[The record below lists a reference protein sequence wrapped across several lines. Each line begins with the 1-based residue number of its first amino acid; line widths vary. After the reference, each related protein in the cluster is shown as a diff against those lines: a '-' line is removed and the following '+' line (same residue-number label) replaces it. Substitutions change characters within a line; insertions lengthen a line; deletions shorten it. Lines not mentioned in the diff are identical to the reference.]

1 MTRSRHAE
9 REGGSYRRRW
19 LLIGALGAL
28 LVLLFGGIVVAGAR
42 TWIAYNETFGART
55 ADEDW
60 LHREFASYSV
70 DVSNELLAV
79 RRLEIHC
86 LRFAAK
92 ISSKEEFNLHRR
104 QVASTLTDFG
114 PGSILER
121 FVAAHASFPPAYEA
135 VQRFQK
141 AAEGLEMGEVSID
154 EAYARG
160 EEAATAWGKL
170 TVEAQ
175 DKDYAAR
182 DGMEKSIVEFR
193 PLAVRTFILT
203 SVLMGLCI
211 LAFVVAAYATA
222 RALQA
227 ERLRFQAE
235 RLRFDRFELL
245 LATVGHDLRSPLL
258 ALVGAAKL
266 AAADTL
272 PSERDKFVRIVHER
286 SAFFTRL
293 LDDLVDLA
301 RSESLS
307 FVATSL
313 DLSTWFETA
322 ASRYRQAV
330 EAKQLTFNASLAAP
344 VPRIVFD
351 PHRLTQCAD
360 NLVFNAVRYTEQGS
374 VSFVVRCEP
383 GAQLGAECKL
393 TIEVTDT
400 GRGIAVADQARI
412 FEPFV
417 RVDSAV
423 KGMGVG
429 LSMVASL
436 ARRVGGAVAVR
447 SALGQGS
454 TFTFTAPVAADDS
467 PSSGNASESPADR
480 EKVATG
486 GGASRAVVPRV
497 LVVDDDE
504 HITQVVG
511 GLLPHMGF
519 AADVAIGGQA
529 GLALAKQNS
538 YCAVLTDIQMSDLDG
553 FELAEALRASLDP
566 CPMLIAMT
574 AYTAKPAADERSR
587 VFDAMLRKPFD
598 EDELGELLDKAATRW
613 GALLL

>member
-1 MTRSRHAE
+1 M
-9 REGGSYRRRW
+9 
-19 LLIGALGAL
+19 
-28 LVLLFGGIVVAGAR
+28 
-42 TWIAYNETFGART
+42 
-55 ADEDW
+55 
-60 LHREFASYSV
+60 
-70 DVSNELLAV
+70 
-79 RRLEIHC
+79 
-86 LRFAAK
+86 K
-92 ISSKEEFNLHRR
+92 
-104 QVASTLTDFG
+104 
-114 PGSILER
+114 
-121 FVAAHASFPPAYEA
+121 
-135 VQRFQK
+135 RFQA
-141 AAEGLEMGEVSID
+141 AAEGLEKGEVSID
-154 EAYARG
+154 EAFARG

-175 DKDYAAR
+175 DREYASR
-182 DGMEKSIVEFR
+182 DAMEKSIVEFR
-193 PLAVRTFILT
+193 PLAVRTFVIT

-211 LAFVVAAYATA
+211 LAFGVAAYATA

-227 ERLRFQAE
+227 ERR
-235 RLRFDRFELL
+235 RFDRFELL
-245 LATVGHDLRSPLL
+245 LATVGHDLRSPLQ

-266 AAADTL
+266 AAADAL
-272 PSERDKFVRIVHER
+272 PTERDKFVRIVHER

-293 LDDLVDLA
+293 LDDLVNLA

-307 FVATSL
+307 FVATPL
-313 DLSTWFETA
+313 DLSTWFEAA

-330 EAKQLTFNASLAAP
+330 EAKHLTFSASLAAP

-360 NLVFNAVRYTEQGS
+360 NLVFNAVRYTKEGS

-383 GAQLGAECKL
+383 AAGAESKL

-400 GRGIAVADQARI
+400 GRGIAAADQARI
-412 FEPFV
+412 FKPFV
-417 RVDSAV
+417 RVDSSV

-436 ARRVGGAVAVR
+436 ARRVGGSVGVR
-447 SALGQGS
+447 STLGQGS

-467 PSSGNASESPADR
+467 PASSVAEAGAR
-480 EKVATG
+480 ENVARG
-486 GGASRAVVPRV
+486 GSASRAVVPRV

-529 GLALAKQNS
+529 GLALAKQHS
-538 YCAVLTDIQMSDLDG
+538 YCAVLTDIQMPDLDG
-553 FELAEALRASLDP
+553 FELAESLRASLDP

-574 AYTAKPAADERSR
+574 AYTTKPAADQRSR

-598 EDELGELLDKAATRW
+598 EDELGELLDQAATRW
-613 GALLL
+613 AAMSS